1 MMWYSMGF
9 LVVWNNWLGI
19 DDKIRVISSNCFWVV
34 LNVFICLLRSI
45 GCDGG
50 LYVIVYREIVYIVF
64 LGGCLYNVLV

>member
-1 MMWYSMGF
+1 MWYSMGF

-50 LYVIVYREIVYIVF
+50 LIVYMEIVYSF
-64 LGGCLYNVLV
+64 FGGLFI

>member
-45 GCDGG
+45 GCNGG
-50 LYVIVYREIVYIVF
+50 LIVYMEIVYSF
-64 LGGCLYNVLV
+64 FGGLFI

>member
-50 LYVIVYREIVYIVF
+50 LIVYMEIVYSF
-64 LGGCLYNVLV
+64 FGGLFI

>member
-1 MMWYSMGF
+1 MMWYSLGF

-50 LYVIVYREIVYIVF
+50 LIVYMEIVYSF
-64 LGGCLYNVLV
+64 FGGLFI

>member
-1 MMWYSMGF
+1 MMWYSLGF

-50 LYVIVYREIVYIVF
+50 LIVYREIVYSF
-64 LGGCLYNVLV
+64 FGGLFI

>member
-1 MMWYSMGF
+1 MWYSLGF

-50 LYVIVYREIVYIVF
+50 LIVYMEIVYSF
-64 LGGCLYNVLV
+64 FGGLFI